1 MRTTSRAVRVV
12 MVAMLALMTVLAALP
27 MTATA
32 SPGNNGGPGNS
43 GAAQQCKQGGWQSLV
58 RVEDGSG
65 FGNQG
70 ECVSYGAQGGTLDY
84 DSDGDGWADS
94 RDTCSGGDDT
104 IDTDGDGNPD
114 ACDAT
119 PNGDDDGDEVDNLAD
134 NCANVS
140 NSDQADLDGDGTGD
154 ACDDDRDGDGVA
166 NASDVWPDDPNRAHD
181 ADGDQIDD
189 STDNCATHAN
199 PDQADLDGDGTG
211 DACDDDRD
219 GDGVANASDVW
230 PDDPDRAHDADGD
243 QIDDGADNCVNV
255 SNSDQLDGDDDGVGD
270 ACDDDIDG
278 DGVSNSDEIAAGTDP
293 TDATS
298 TTNSNCAGT
307 EYRKWTRIDGSG
319 FANAATCQ
327 AYVAGGGELVAVVPT
342 LTWVKHWTWS
352 YWYVDFVGS
361 GLQPGAAV
369 TITIGDAPHIPTTV
383 RADGTV
389 TGSKKEPSGGCK
401 GMTFAITST
410 DVYGQTI
417 RGTGVYP
424 C

>member
-166 NASDVWPDDPNRAHD
+166 NASDVWPDDP
-181 ADGDQIDD
+181 
-189 STDNCATHAN
+189 
-199 PDQADLDGDGTG
+199 
-211 DACDDDRD
+211 
-219 GDGVANASDVW
+219 
-230 PDDPDRAHDADGD
+230 DRAHDADGD

-307 EYRKWTRIDGSG
+307 EYMKWTRIYGSG
-319 FANAATCQ
+319 FAYAATCQ